1 MISREAGAETYMS
14 KRHQS
19 LNYGT
24 KTISLTHTREGNRK
38 QDQCEKSL
46 VQLRLLCPMAVTKID
61 YAL

>member
-1 MISREAGAETYMS
+1 MS

-24 KTISLTHTREGNRK
+24 KTISLTYTREGNRK
-38 QDQCEKSL
+38 QDQCEKSF
-46 VQLRLLCPMAVTKID
+46 VQLRLLCPMAITKID